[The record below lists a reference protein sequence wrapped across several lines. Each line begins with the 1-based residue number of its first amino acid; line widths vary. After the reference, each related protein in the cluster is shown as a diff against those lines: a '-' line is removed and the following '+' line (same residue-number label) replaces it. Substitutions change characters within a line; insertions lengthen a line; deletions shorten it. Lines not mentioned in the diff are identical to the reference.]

1 MNKVLQDLQSGL
13 TIVLDYIG
21 SLLIAQVCC
30 RLYIEVVYEKT
41 KKPVIY

>member
-21 SLLIAQVCC
+21 SLLIAQDCC
-30 RLYIEVVYEKT
+30 KLYVEVVYGKT
-41 KKPVIY
+41 KKPVI